1 MSFLLLYNYQK
12 KLKSL
17 KFQTPYDTI
26 IQIYQD
32 NPDCFKLNP
41 ESKSLG
47 LNKTYFTISYGNS
60 KGDYAMLG
68 YCNESYLV
76 KNNIISK
83 FP

>member
-32 NPDCFKLNP
+32 DPKYYKLNP

-47 LNKTYFTISYGNS
+47 LNIFYVPMIHYMIQYQIMTIF
-60 KGDYAMLG
+60 
-68 YCNESYLV
+68 
-76 KNNIISK
+76 NI
-83 FP
+83 

>member
-12 KLKSL
+12 KLKAL

-32 NPDCFKLNP
+32 NPEYFKLNP

-47 LNKTYFTISYGNS
+47 LNMNRMENLNGKQFKNFTNY
-60 KGDYAMLG
+60 
-68 YCNESYLV
+68 
-76 KNNIISK
+76 
-83 FP
+83 